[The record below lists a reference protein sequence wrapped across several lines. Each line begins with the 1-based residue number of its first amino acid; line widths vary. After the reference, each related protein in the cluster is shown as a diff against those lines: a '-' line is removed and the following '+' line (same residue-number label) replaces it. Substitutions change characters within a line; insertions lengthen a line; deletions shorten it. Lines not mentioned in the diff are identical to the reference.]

1 MRKYTILIL
10 VLLLCLCITPVH
22 AAEEHSHCVCGGYA
36 VGVQDHQK
44 CEDVVWQPL
53 SSVVEDLKHV
63 DWKDVPSG
71 HYYLDG
77 DVTVTSTTD
86 SHSIGSSVKN
96 EDDTYTAETR
106 QVSLCLN
113 GYNIKT
119 TKDRVFKGVYTGSI
133 LNICDCS
140 KKENWGTITG
150 GTSATGGVF
159 YTYANSTVNL
169 YGGNYTAKTGAVAGT
184 GGGLFYIAQ
193 DRALEGSNN
202 TTKNNVDYASMV
214 SIYDGNYFGG
224 STAKKGGNIQ
234 VAHRSILNVYGGAIF
249 NGTAQESGG
258 NISAGSGTTVNIC
271 GGEIYGG
278 YPEVAKVITDGVASA
293 ECTLADAIQNY
304 KSGSVI
310 RLYRDLEIE
319 LEIPS
324 NILLD
329 LNGHKLSGVSG
340 SFTCFDSASDRGETL
355 GVLSCTGKVK
365 AAQGYGALPAEGGV
379 SFWAYKVDI
388 THFSIDPAKTAIG
401 YKTQFSGTIPSE
413 QVESIGFEMWLEG
426 YGHRQFSKP
435 NLDDTMTLRLK
446 NILSQENT
454 NEQNAINSETPVY
467 AFGYVILTDGTKLC
481 GETVAYSFK
490 DMVNAADNCYST
502 LNTTQQNALQTLART
517 YSNIMITWDVENF
530 HHAQGGIW
538 EAVNA
543 KQFESKLIKNG
554 GYRDVTPGTYVL
566 TEDVNLDNKTMQIKS
581 GTTVTICLNG
591 HTITGNQRM
600 LRIYGTL
607 NLCDCHEHGN
617 EGNMISSYANAVDA
631 TGAVTKKNYAP
642 VFYTYYGSTFNLYGG
657 NLKATG
663 QLGSAGVGA
672 VSHEKQNDADLKDIP
687 AGVMNMYGGSLS
699 GGNVTDKGGLLWVLH
714 GATFNMYGGELF
726 GGNAQNGGAL
736 YVNTDGSSANLLG
749 GKIYNCTDNS
759 EYTLSLSHGPVSFGG
774 DVQVDSIFLPY
785 NKTLN
790 TQGLTKGAKLNI
802 TSDVH
807 GYLADDP
814 TLADCFVL
822 EEGYEAVN
830 LSGNLVAVKT
840 GITDISTDSGFRV
853 GYSSV
858 CINPK
863 QETGY
868 PMSGYGTAADRKS
881 TEITDDLYAS
891 ATAIT
896 DENGNT
902 MLLITNDMQRIQ
914 ESITDVMRQNISK
927 ATGVPVERIF
937 LTSSHSHSVPDLN
950 SSGNELIKE
959 YTILL
964 HDRFVQAAVEA
975 MANRVP
981 ATIKA
986 AKTDAVMTKNGN
998 YFNFS
1003 RHYKYRDSDGNW
1015 QYYGDNF
1022 GTAPD
1027 DTEKKTM
1034 EHITEGDHSMQLIL
1048 FEREDQ
1054 KDVLWCNFGAHPTLT
1069 GGKDKTQISSDFVGA
1084 MRAYGEKN
1092 SDYHFVYIQGV
1103 AGNMN
1108 PTSRITSEMDT
1119 AHNAKDEYTVY
1130 GQRLAQAALNLLN
1143 KAKEVPAGDLN
1154 FIQQNYTAKVWK
1166 HSQEELDRALQFS
1179 EETKDLPF
1187 DERTKLSREKY
1198 GFTSVYH
1205 ANSVISKSNLG
1216 ETVDLELNIFSIGNS
1231 LAFYSVPGELWS
1243 NAGLEVKGSSP
1254 FDITFT
1260 VGYSN
1265 GDWKY
1270 FVAGEA
1276 ATEYENYEYFYSRFV
1291 LPDTTQQMVAIWQEA
1306 LENLYNNKSN

>member
-10 VLLLCLCITPVH
+10 VLLLCLCIIPVH

-36 VGVQDHQK
+36 VGVQDHQ
-44 CEDVVWQPL
+44 CEDVEWQPL
-53 SSVVEDLKHV
+53 SSVVNLSKV
-63 DWKDVPSG
+63 DWKYVPPG

-77 DVTVTSTTD
+77 NVKVTTTTD
-86 SHSIGSSVKN
+86 SDSIGSSVKN
-96 EDDTYTAETR
+96 EDGTYTAESR
-106 QVSLCLN
+106 QISLCLN
-113 GYNIKT
+113 GYNITT
-119 TKDRVFKGVYTGSI
+119 TKDRVFKGVYTGST

-140 KKENWGTITG
+140 EKENWGTITG
-150 GTSATGGVF
+150 GTSATGGIF
-159 YTYANSTVNL
+159 YTYANSLVNL
-169 YGGNYTAKTGAVAGT
+169 YGGNYTAKVGQVATT

-193 DRALEGSNN
+193 DRALAGSNDN
-202 TTKNNVDYASMV
+202 TKYDPQYAATV
-214 SIYDGNYFGG
+214 NIYEGNYFGG
-224 STAKKGGNIQ
+224 SSAKNGGNIS
-234 VAHRSILNVYGGAIF
+234 VIHCSILNVYGGAIF
-249 NGTAQESGG
+249 NGTAQKSGG
-258 NISAGSGTTVNIC
+258 NISVGNKSTLNIL

-454 NEQNAINSETPVY
+454 NEQNAINAETPVY
-467 AFGYVILTDGTKLC
+467 AFGYVILKDGTKLC

-502 LNTTQQNALQTLART
+502 LNTTQKNALQTLART

-530 HHAQGGIW
+530 HHTSGWEMVNDTQFKNKLKKSGIYY
-538 EAVNA
+538 N
-543 KQFESKLIKNG
+543 I
-554 GYRDVTPGTYVL
+554 TPGTYAL
-566 TEDVNLDNKTMQIKS
+566 SEDVDLTGKTLVVKS
-581 GTTVTICLNG
+581 DTTVNLCLNG
-591 HTITGNQRM
+591 HTISGDQRL

-607 NLCDCHEHGN
+607 NLCDCHEHGEA
-617 EGNMISSYANAVDA
+617 EGTMTSSFASTTEKTNY
-631 TGAVTKKNYAP
+631 GAI
-642 VFYTYYGSTFNLYGG
+642 FYTFYGSEFNLYGG

-663 QLGSAGVGA
+663 LLTHAGVGA
-672 VSHEKQNDADLKDIP
+672 VSHEKQNDEAYKDIP
-687 AGVMNMYGGSLS
+687 AGIMNMYGGTIS
-699 GGNVTDKGGLLWVLH
+699 GGNVTDKGGLVWVLH

-726 GGNAQNGGAL
+726 GGNAKSGGAL

-749 GKIYNCTDNS
+749 GKIYNCTDS
-759 EYTLSLSHGPVSFGG
+759 SGYTLSLTLGPVSFGG
-774 DVQVDSIFLPY
+774 DVQVDSVFLPY

-830 LSGNLVAVKT
+830 VSGKLVAVKT
-840 GITDISTDSGFRV
+840 DTTDISTDSGFRV

-863 QETGY
+863 QKTGY
-868 PMSGYGTAADRKS
+868 PMSGYGTASDRLS
-881 TEITDDLYAS
+881 ENITEDLYVS

-896 DENGNT
+896 DEKGQT
-902 MLLITNDMQRIQ
+902 MLLLTNDMQRIQ

-937 LTSSHSHSVPDLN
+937 ISSSHSHSVPDLN
-950 SSGNELIKE
+950 SSSNELIKE
-959 YTILL
+959 YKIRL

-981 ATIKA
+981 ATIQT
-986 AKTDAVMTKNGN
+986 AKTEELKTTTGK

-1003 RHYKYRDSDGNW
+1003 RHYKYQDANGNW
-1015 QYYGDNF
+1015 QYWGDNF
-1022 GTAPD
+1022 GTAPKS
-1027 DTEKKTM
+1027 TNNLSHVTK
-1034 EHITEGDHSMQLIL
+1034 GDHSMQLIL
-1048 FEREDQ
+1048 FDREDQ
-1054 KDVLWCNFGAHPTLT
+1054 KDVLWCNFGCHPTLT
-1069 GGKDKTQISSDFVGA
+1069 GGAKLTNISSDFVGV
-1084 MRAYGEKN
+1084 MRKHVEEN
-1092 SDYHFVYIQGV
+1092 SNYHFVYIQGV

-1108 PTSRITSEMDT
+1108 PTSRISDDMDKD
-1119 AHNAKDEYTVY
+1119 HNSKDEYDIY
-1130 GQRLAQAALNLLN
+1130 GERLAEAALNLLS
-1143 KAKEVPAGDLN
+1143 KAEEVPAGDLN
-1154 FIQQNYTAKVWK
+1154 FIQQNYTATVWK
-1166 HSQEELDRALQFS
+1166 HGEDELKRALDFS
-1179 EETKDLPF
+1179 ADSSANGWNF
-1187 DERTKLSREKY
+1187 DTRKQKCKEY
-1198 GFTSVYH
+1198 GFTSIYH
-1205 ANSVISKSNLG
+1205 ANSVITKHNLG
-1216 ETVDLELNIFSIGNS
+1216 DTVDLELNAFSIGNS
-1231 LAFYSVPGELWS
+1231 LSFYTVPGELWS

-1291 LPDTTQQMVAIWQEA
+1291 LPDTTQEMIALWQDA
-1306 LENLYNNKSN
+1306 LETLYNN